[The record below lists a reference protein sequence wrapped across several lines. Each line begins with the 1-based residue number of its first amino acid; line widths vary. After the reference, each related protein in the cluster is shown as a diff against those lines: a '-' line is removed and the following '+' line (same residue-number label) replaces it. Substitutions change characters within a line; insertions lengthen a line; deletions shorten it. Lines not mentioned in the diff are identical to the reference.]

1 VLVDLDRLG
10 PKLGQLALGFGA
22 DELCGP
28 IVEKRAL
35 RWVTTPAAARSRAPR
50 QPSFCV
56 EPGCAPRARGQE
68 VGWRVPAVTL
78 TPISERVN
86 AGIPL
91 SFDDGVALFR
101 EPDLLKLGAL
111 ANQMREQRNGD
122 RTTFNRNLHINPS
135 NLCVAGCSTVLVLA
149 PQP

>member
-1 VLVDLDRLG
+1 
-10 PKLGQLALGFGA
+10 
-22 DELCGP
+22 
-28 IVEKRAL
+28 
-35 RWVTTPAAARSRAPR
+35 
-50 QPSFCV
+50 
-56 EPGCAPRARGQE
+56 
-68 VGWRVPAVTL
+68 VTL
-78 TPISERVN
+78 TSISERVN

-122 RTTFNRNLHINPS
+122 RTTFKSQPAHQPEQPMRGGL
-135 NLCVAGCSTVLVLA
+135 STVLVLA